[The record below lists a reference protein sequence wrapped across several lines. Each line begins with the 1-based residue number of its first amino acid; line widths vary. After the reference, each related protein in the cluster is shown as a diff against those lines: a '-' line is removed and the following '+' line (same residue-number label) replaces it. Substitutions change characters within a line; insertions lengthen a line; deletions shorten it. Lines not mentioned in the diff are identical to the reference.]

1 MNKKNA
7 EKKKY
12 IPWIFI
18 PCVVVYILEFVLT
31 IFVMQGSI
39 VYAIGTFD
47 GNTWD
52 ELVDYV
58 MDIVMSSATDG
69 WIFVLYSSIGIVL
82 FSICYHRMFMEG
94 KTYRLKGISK
104 NVPMTVGGL
113 VLLCIGMQYVSEF
126 LMDSLSAAFP
136 SWLEEYIEI
145 FEAAGFDGD
154 VSLLLILYV
163 LLLGPIV
170 EEIIFRGIVYSAAKK
185 VMPYYFAIIVQALLF
200 GAFHMN
206 PIQSCYAFVLGLGMG
221 YVMYLY
227 DNLLLSIIIH
237 ISYNIM
243 GVFFS
248 GTISF
253 GEGNIVGFF
262 FYTLFALVVTYIGL
276 LLLKKGANS
285 VKEEENLA
293 DI

>member
-1 MNKKNA
+1 MNKSIA

-12 IPWIFI
+12 IPWIFL
-18 PCVVVYILEFVLT
+18 PCVVVYVLEFLLT
-31 IFVMQGSI
+31 IFVMEGSI
-39 VYAIGTFD
+39 VYAIGTFK

-52 ELVDYV
+52 ELIDYV
-58 MDIVMSSATDG
+58 MDMAMSSVTDG
-69 WIFVLYSSIGIVL
+69 MIFVLYSVIGIIM
-82 FSICYHRMFMEG
+82 FSICYNKMFMEG
-94 KTYRLKGISK
+94 KSYSLKGISK

-113 VLLCIGMQYVSEF
+113 VLLCIGMQYVSGF

-154 VSLLLILYV
+154 VSMLLILYV

-170 EEIIFRGIVYSAAKK
+170 EEIIFRGIVYSAARK
-185 VMPYYFAIIVQALLF
+185 VMPYYLAIIVQALLF

-227 DNLLLSIIIH
+227 DNLILSIIIH
-237 ISYNIM
+237 ISYNII
-243 GVFFS
+243 GLFCS
-248 GTISF
+248 GAISF
-253 GEGNIVGFF
+253 GEGNIISFF
-262 FYTLFALVVTYIGL
+262 FYTLFSLIVTYFGI
-276 LLLKKGANS
+276 LLLKKGANT
-285 VKEEENLA
+285 VNEDDKLA